1 MAENIS
7 EDPLVRKRKVKFS
20 EQELEILIEEV
31 TAHNDQLF
39 GKLSLKVPEGVKRK
53 IWLAI
58 QSKVNTVGVA
68 HRDINNLQKRWYD
81 LRSRAKEKIATR
93 TKSAKKTGG
102 GTPRDRPNTPLE
114 DLIEGTLTT
123 EAVIGVIDIDTS
135 DQAGPSQDA
144 EVATDFIEYAESFTQ
159 NLLESAEMNSGST
172 SPTVQPTTSQRRV
185 RHIQESDSEE
195 APNVT
200 VENQNLS
207 ESQAPVQ
214 RQLGRRQRIQPFVR
228 RRARSSFHQSATDGD
243 TSASEVELKLLKVQ
257 RLQGK
262 DIRVIKGKFNQVT
275 KDISVISKTL
285 SHMTKIFEKAH
296 SESSNKLGRMAVAME
311 AMCNIMQSQ
320 QIANAKRCI
329 RSMLSNQA
337 CCRSMNMMCRT
348 NAQLIKPVLDM
359 QKDVSQCCGDITRGM
374 NALETIANDRQKSTS
389 NSLYAN
395 HVLRHAL
402 QVTSNSCGMG
412 KLFKAKPELR
422 IPIDGVLVRPQQVK
436 KRITR
441 QHQEAI

>member
-1 MAENIS
+1 MA
-7 EDPLVRKRKVKFS
+7 
-20 EQELEILIEEV
+20 
-31 TAHNDQLF
+31 
-39 GKLSLKVPEGVKRK
+39 
-53 IWLAI
+53 
-58 QSKVNTVGVA
+58 
-68 HRDINNLQKRWYD
+68 DINNLQKRWYD

-214 RQLGRRQRIQPFVR
+214 RQLGRRQRIQPFVK

-296 SESSNKLGRMAVAME
+296 SESSIKLDRMAVAME

-359 QKDVSQCCGDITRGM
+359 QKDISQCCRDITRGM

-389 NSLYAN
+389 NSLYSSSLSMKWDAKSILN
-395 HVLRHAL
+395 LILEEVCELKTSQSAEIAAIHARLTKIEENMTQILARLSEAKTRISQLEDQVSSMNLKVASFQAQRSVNRHYNGL
-402 QVTSNSCGMG
+402 TYS
-412 KLFKAKPELR
+412 
-422 IPIDGVLVRPQQVK
+422 
-436 KRITR
+436 
-441 QHQEAI
+441 